1 MLISESNWG
10 EIERY
15 LETDD
20 RCVLPLGCTEQHA
33 QLSLATDSILA
44 ERVGRDAA
52 APLGVPVFPAVAYGL
67 TPYFMAYPGTV
78 TLRLATYAALVRD
91 ILDSLY
97 ATGFRRVLIVN
108 GHGGNT
114 PVQPVTMEWMQ
125 ANPGARCRFHDWWRA
140 PKTWACVQE
149 IDPVASHASW
159 MENFPWT
166 RLAGREMPSGQKPFV
181 AFDRLRDRNAE
192 GVRALIG
199 DGNYGGLYQRPEEDT
214 DRLWDVAVKETRAL
228 LEGEWE

>member
-67 TPYFMAYPGTV
+67 KLLHSIV
-78 TLRLATYAALVRD
+78 TRPLQWLTLVALVFGVD
-91 ILDSLY
+91 HFLFEGALSAWL
-97 ATGFRRVLIVN
+97 
-108 GHGGNT
+108 
-114 PVQPVTMEWMQ
+114 VQSG
-125 ANPGARCRFHDWWRA
+125 PGVI
-140 PKTWACVQE
+140 K
-149 IDPVASHASW
+149 
-159 MENFPWT
+159 
-166 RLAGREMPSGQKPFV
+166 
-181 AFDRLRDRNAE
+181 
-192 GVRALIG
+192 
-199 DGNYGGLYQRPEEDT
+199 GLFQ
-214 DRLWDVAVKETRAL
+214 
-228 LEGEWE
+228 G